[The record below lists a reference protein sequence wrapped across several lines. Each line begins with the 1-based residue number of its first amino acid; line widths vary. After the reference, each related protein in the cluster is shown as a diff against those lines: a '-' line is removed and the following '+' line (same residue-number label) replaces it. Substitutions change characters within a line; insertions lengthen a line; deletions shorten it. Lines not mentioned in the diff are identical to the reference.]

1 MKQDSLLITGAASGL
16 GRALALTHADKGV
29 TLHLIDHHETDLA
42 DTATRSEA
50 LGARVVTH
58 TLDVADAPAMK
69 TAVTSAGQLDLV
81 FACAGITGGTRPGPT
96 PDAAPTEPETQ
107 IRRMVATNLD
117 GVLNTVLPAI
127 DLIRRQPRAADGM
140 RGRICA
146 ISSVAGVVS
155 FPGTPTYCATKAA
168 VDRFMVATG
177 GNLKRE
183 GVILSSVVCAF
194 LNTPMVAT
202 NNFPMPGLTQTC
214 DAVEKIMK
222 GMARNQRRIV
232 FPKWIVAG
240 SRFMDL
246 LPVRLAEKYYTTQP
260 IGAAGTMPV
269 TDAAD

>member
-16 GRALALTHADKGV
+16 GRALALTHANRDV
-29 TLHLIDHHETDLA
+29 TLHLIDCNGTGLA
-42 DTATRSEA
+42 DTAARSEA
-50 LGARVVTH
+50 LGSRVVTH
-58 TLDVADAPAMK
+58 TLDVASVSAMRE
-69 TAVTSAGQLDLV
+69 AVTSAGQLDLV
-81 FACAGITGGTRPGPT
+81 FACAGITGGTRPGPDGDT
-96 PDAAPTEPETQ
+96 APTEPEAQ

-117 GVLNTVLPAI
+117 GVINTVLPAI
-127 DLIRRQPRAADGM
+127 DLIRAQPRAADGK

-168 VDRFMVATG
+168 VDRFMIATG

-183 GVILSSVVCAF
+183 GVLLSSVVCAF

-202 NNFPMPGLTQTC
+202 NDFPMPGLTQTC

-222 GMARNQRRIV
+222 GLARNKRRIV

-246 LPVRLAEKYYTTQP
+246 LPVGLAESYYTTQP

-269 TDAAD
+269 TDDAC